1 MKISSVFNLF
11 KRGSQH
17 GISFLNGAVGDSL
30 KNTPLEISMGFY
42 EESKRLILDKNQPN
56 NYFKNNQ
63 NNAKKI
69 FHPKIC
75 ILIHGL
81 VNNEYIWE
89 FSGNAEDYGTFLEK
103 NLDYTPF
110 YVRYNT
116 GLHISDNGKNFTNL
130 MQSLYDNYPIEI
142 SEITIIAHSMGG
154 LVVHSACH
162 YELTNTNEQPNK
174 VNNWTGKVKDI
185 FLLGTPHFGS
195 FLEKFANVT
204 TSILAKVPNWQTRLV
219 GKVLNWRSEG
229 IKDLRFGYLSEEN
242 WKNQNTDEFLSNN
255 RVEIKTLDKANY
267 HVISGQLGK
276 DEKSWLTVLFGD
288 ILVHEKSA
296 FAGNSPNNSDNLDNL
311 VKKTPFNIKNQHTF
325 PNTNHFALTSSQK
338 VYDKIVEWLA

>member
-1 MKISSVFNLF
+1 MQISSIFKLL

-30 KNTPLEISMGFY
+30 KNTPLDISLSFY
-42 EESKRLILDKNQPN
+42 EEDKRVILDKNLPN
-56 NYFKNNQ
+56 NYFKKHQ
-63 NNAKKI
+63 DKHQDSSPKKI

-75 ILIHGL
+75 LLIHGL
-81 VNNEYIWE
+81 VNNEHIWN
-89 FSGNAEDYGTFLEK
+89 FSGNAGNYGTFLEK
-103 NLDYTPF
+103 DLNYTPF

-116 GLHISDNGKNFTNL
+116 GLHISDNGKEFSAL
-130 MQSLYDNYPIEI
+130 LQSLCDNYPVEI

-154 LVVHSACH
+154 LVTHSACH
-162 YELTNTNEQPNK
+162 YALTNVGKTTPLATASG
-174 VNNWTGKVKDI
+174 VVWTEKVKNI
-185 FLLGTPHFGS
+185 FLLGTPHLGS

-229 IKDLRFGYLSEEN
+229 IKDLRFGYLAEEN
-242 WKNQNTDEFLSNN
+242 WKDQNTNEFLSNN
-255 RVEIKTLDKANY
+255 RTEIKALDNAHY
-267 HVISGQLGK
+267 HVISGLLGK

-296 FAGNSPNNSDNLDNL
+296 FADNEN
-311 VKKTPFNIKNQHTF
+311 TPFNIKNQHTF
-325 PNTNHFALTSSQK
+325 ASTNHFALTSSQK

>member
-1 MKISSVFNLF
+1 MQISSVFNLF

-42 EESKRLILDKNQPN
+42 EENKRLVLDKNLPN

-63 NNAKKI
+63 ENTSKKV

-81 VNNEYIWE
+81 VNNELIWD
-89 FSGNAEDYGTFLEK
+89 FSDNTGNYGTFLEK
-103 NLDYTPF
+103 NLNYTPF

-116 GLHISDNGKNFTNL
+116 GLHISDNGKMFSELVQTLCN
-130 MQSLYDNYPIEI
+130 NYPVEI

-154 LVVHSACH
+154 LVAHSACH
-162 YELTNTNEQPNK
+162 YTLTNMSLVT
-174 VNNWTGKVKDI
+174 NWTEKVKNV
-185 FLLGTPHFGS
+185 FLLGTPHLGS

-204 TSILAKVPNWQTRLV
+204 TSILTQVPNWQTRLV

-229 IKDLRFGYLSEEN
+229 IKDLRFGYVSEEN
-242 WKNQNTDEFLSNN
+242 WKDQNTDEFLSNN
-255 RVEIKTLDKANY
+255 RTEIKTLDNAHY

-296 FAGNSPNNSDNLDNL
+296 FAGETN
-311 VKKTPFNIKNQHTF
+311 KKAPFNIKNQHTF
-325 PNTNHFALTSSQK
+325 ASTNHFTLTSSQK
-338 VYDKIVEWLA
+338 VYDKIAEWLG

>member
-1 MKISSVFNLF
+1 MQISSIFKLF
-11 KRGSQH
+11 KRGTQH

-42 EESKRLILDKNQPN
+42 EESKRLVLDKNLPN
-56 NYFKNNQ
+56 NYFENHQRNHQDNNP
-63 NNAKKI
+63 KKT

-75 ILIHGL
+75 LLIHGL
-81 VNNEYIWE
+81 VNNEHIWN
-89 FSGNAEDYGTFLEK
+89 FSDNTGNYGRFLEK
-103 NLDYTPF
+103 DLNYTPF

-116 GLHISDNGKNFTNL
+116 GFHISDNGKEFSGL
-130 MQSLYDNYPIEI
+130 IQSLCDNYPIEI

-154 LVVHSACH
+154 LVTHSACH
-162 YELTNTNEQPNK
+162 YALTNTDNTNK
-174 VNNWTGKVKDI
+174 IASWTEKVKNI
-185 FLLGTPHFGS
+185 FLLGTPHLGS

-242 WKNQNTDEFLSNN
+242 WKDQNTDEFLSNH
-255 RVEIKTLDKANY
+255 RVEIKALANAHY
-267 HVISGQLGK
+267 HVISGLLGK

-296 FAGNSPNNSDNLDNL
+296 FADNE
-311 VKKTPFNIKNQHTF
+311 KTPFNIKNHHTF
-325 PNTNHFALTSSQK
+325 PSTNHFALTSSQK
-338 VYDKIVEWLA
+338 VYDKIAEWLA